1 MLVKGRIKTNNGNAV
16 LSLLVEGAGIAALS
30 NFPVL
35 EEFTAGRQ
43 VRLSP
48 DHDIADAGIYAVYPD
63 LQLQQA
69 NIRGFIDFLAARF

>member
-1 MLVKGRIKTNNGNAV
+1 MLVKGRIKTNNENAV

-35 EEFTAGRQ
+35 EEFTSGRQ

-48 DHDIADAGIYAVYPD
+48 DNDVSEAGIFAVYQD
-63 LQLQQA
+63 QRLQQA